1 MSSRTRQR
9 TVTTVP
15 AVSLHGPL
23 HRARFFERPNRF
35 LVRCTLEP
43 EGTEISAHLPDPG
56 RLTELLVPGRH
67 LWLRHEN
74 ERVRDGKRKPER
86 KTEWT
91 AVLAEVLGGGLV
103 SLDTALP
110 NRLIRAALEQGA
122 IEELAGWRLERAEA
136 AIGESR
142 IDFLLRRGRKQ
153 HLALEVKS
161 VTLVRDGVGL
171 FPDAVTDRGA
181 RHVRELA
188 RLVRRPHWWA
198 AVLFVVQRPDA
209 RRVLAAREI
218 DLDFAEALA
227 EAKEA
232 GVRILG
238 RRCRV
243 RRDRVL
249 LGRSLPAG

>member
-1 MSSRTRQR
+1 MSSRTQQR
-9 TVTTVP
+9 VVAKVP
-15 AVSLHGPL
+15 SVSLRGPL

-43 EGTEISAHLPDPG
+43 EGTEVPAHLPDPG
-56 RLTELLVPGRH
+56 RLTELLLPGRH

-74 ERVRDGKRKPER
+74 ELARDGKRNPER

-91 AVLAEVLGGGLV
+91 AVLVEAIGGGLV
-103 SLDTALP
+103 SLDTSLP
-110 NRLIRAALEQGA
+110 NRLVRLEQ
-122 IEELAGWRLERAEA
+122 AEA
-136 AIGESR
+136 RIGNSR

-161 VTLVRDGVGL
+161 VTLVREGVGL
-171 FPDAVTDRGA
+171 FPDAVTNRGA
-181 RHVRELA
+181 RHVREL
-188 RLVRRPHWWA
+188 VRIAKRAHWSA

-209 RRVLAAREI
+209 RRVHAAREI

-227 EAKEA
+227 EAKKA

-243 RRDRVL
+243 QRDRVL
-249 LGRSLPAG
+249 LGKSLPAG

>member
-1 MSSRTRQR
+1 MSSRTQQR
-9 TVTTVP
+9 VVAKVP
-15 AVSLHGPL
+15 SVSLRGPL

-43 EGTEISAHLPDPG
+43 EGTEVPAHLPDPG
-56 RLTELLVPGRH
+56 RLTELLLPGRH

-74 ERVRDGKRKPER
+74 ELARDGKRNPER

-91 AVLAEVLGGGLV
+91 AVLVEAIGGGLV
-103 SLDTALP
+103 SLDTSLP
-110 NRLIRAALEQGA
+110 NRLVRVSLEQGA
-122 IEELAGWRLERAEA
+122 IEELAGWRLEQAEA
-136 AIGESR
+136 RIGNSR

-161 VTLVRDGVGL
+161 VTLVREGVGL
-171 FPDAVTDRGA
+171 FPDAVTNRGA
-181 RHVRELA
+181 RHVREL
-188 RLVRRPHWWA
+188 VRIAKRAHWSA

-209 RRVLAAREI
+209 RRVHAAREI

-227 EAKEA
+227 EAKKA

-243 RRDRVL
+243 QRDRVL
-249 LGRSLPAG
+249 LGKSLPAG